1 MEIKL
6 VPLSSIKPY
15 FNNPRDNEKAIA
27 PTKESIKKYGF
38 VKPIICDKDGVI
50 IAGHTRYIASFQ
62 LGLKEVPVIFSDMD
76 SEKAKQFRIADNKL
90 AEKSIFDEDKLIR
103 ELKEMSSPTD
113 MQSFFFEDID
123 SMINFDASSFGNFSY
138 DGYDD
143 VSQSSDDY
151 SYGEDN
157 EDNAYVMGLPVGG
170 DSEEEDDEVVD
181 SEKSED
187 TSNTPRLYEPYFKDG
202 KKVMNIVCPYCSQIE
217 IVEL

>member
-1 MEIKL
+1 MQ
-6 VPLSSIKPY
+6 LSDIKPY

-103 ELKEMSSPTD
+103 ELKELSSPKD

-143 VSQSSDDY
+143 INQSSEDT
-151 SYGEDN
+151 SYEEDN
-157 EDNAYVMGLPVGG
+157 DTDAYVMGLPVGVDSEEDDDVV
-170 DSEEEDDEVVD
+170 DSEEE
-181 SEKSED
+181 
-187 TSNTPRLYEPYFKDG
+187 NTAYAQRLYEPYFKDG
-202 KKVMNIVCPYCSQIE
+202 KKVMKIVCPYCRQIE

>member
-6 VPLSSIKPY
+6 VPLASIKPY

-50 IAGHTRYIASFQ
+50 ISGHTRYIASFQ

-76 SEKAKQFRIADNKL
+76 SEKAKQFRIVDNKL
-90 AEKSIFDEDKLIR
+90 AEKSTFDEDKLIR
-103 ELKEMSSPTD
+103 ELKEMSSPND

-123 SMINFDASSFGNFSY
+123 SMINFDASSFSNFSY

-143 VSQSSDDY
+143 INQSSGGY
-151 SYGEDN
+151 SNDN
-157 EDNAYVMGLPVGG
+157 ESEDDSYVMGIPPVS
-170 DSEEEDDEVVD
+170 DSEEDEEDD
-181 SEKSED
+181 SEIIEEE
-187 TSNTPRLYEPYFKDG
+187 SNTPRLYEPYFKDG
-202 KKVMNIVCPYCSQIE
+202 KKVMNITCPYCGQIE

>member
-103 ELKEMSSPTD
+103 ELKEMSSPND

-123 SMINFDASSFGNFSY
+123 SMINFDASSFGNFTY

-143 VSQSSDDY
+143 VNQSSGGY
-151 SYGEDN
+151 SYEEDN

-202 KKVMNIVCPYCSQIE
+202 KKVMNIVCPYCNQIE